1 VTWKC
6 LVIAWGAAVIIGCGS
21 VYAQTTADVALRQA
35 AQQGDL
41 RAVKRSLKQ
50 GADVN
55 QADALVAAIEN
66 RQRGAVD
73 YLLAHGADANAW
85 VRGRSR
91 LPVGPE
97 GSPVFQAAKLGDRL
111 ILQDLKRRGA
121 DLDAQSMAAGT
132 VGDTPLVVAA
142 RRGQIGAAQLL
153 LEFGADVN
161 HRSSQGKTPLQEAI
175 FAESGARGLVQL
187 LLNHGADPDIRDSQG
202 VSARDTAY
210 QIGGEQM
217 QAAIEKAKP
226 ELPFERP
233 SDADHIREILLYKSA
248 CDVSIASYEA
258 RTGVAYAE
266 WREPRAAV
274 VTRIEAQPSFQRQRA
289 EVVKSAGQIAE
300 PHGTQQSDAASAEFL
315 ALCEA
320 QLPAE
325 FRDAQ
330 RR

>member
-1 VTWKC
+1 VTWKS
-6 LVIAWGAAVIIGCGS
+6 LVVAWGAAVIFGGS
-21 VYAQTTADVALRQA
+21 AYAQTTADVALRQA

-41 RAVKRSLKQ
+41 RAVKRMLKQ
-50 GADVN
+50 GADAN

-73 YLLAHGADANAW
+73 YLLAHGVDPNAW

-97 GSPVFQAAKLGDRL
+97 GSPVFQAAKLGDRQ

-132 VGDTPLVVAA
+132 VGDTPLIVAA
-142 RRGQIGAAQLL
+142 RRGQIVTTQLL

-175 FAESGARGLVQL
+175 FAESSARGLVQL
-187 LLNHGADPDIRDSQG
+187 LLNHGADPDIRDPQG

-210 QIGGEQM
+210 QMGGEQM
-217 QAAIEKAKP
+217 NAAIEKAKP
-226 ELPFERP
+226 ALPFERP
-233 SDADHIREILLYKSA
+233 SDTDHIRKILLYKNA
-248 CDVSIASYEA
+248 CDVSIAGYET

-266 WREPRAAV
+266 WRAPRAAA
-274 VTRIEAQPSFQRQRA
+274 VTRIEAQPSFQKQRA
-289 EVVKSAGQIAE
+289 EVVKSAGQFADE
-300 PHGTQQSDAASAEFL
+300 PQDRQQSDAASAEFL
-315 ALCEA
+315 ALCEV